1 MHGSRLRGGGSPLW
15 PPRGSCPPALP
26 STRTFRGSSQGVPR
40 WVEGPHAGRHKG
52 RAGRTWLGLHC
63 RNFTPEEMKRSLLQA
78 LRSHGG
84 THPGQ
89 PPSPPSGSTPG
100 VGKAGWRGRSP
111 RREAAWANAWK
122 WEPRGEPG
130 PGERWGQLAQCHP
143 ERGVVPCQ
151 GWEQVLPGNEGVCRG
166 RGVQLLS
173 SSLPARKPPLCPLSC
188 PPFPCLP
195 FTPPPALPPPCTPAP
210 LPVHPP
216 RLRHPHRHRRPAS
229 PWWWAGAHSACPA
242 CLARDAVIGTCQT
255 AAARF
260 RKSRGLLQSRC

>member
-1 MHGSRLRGGGSPLW
+1 MAHASEAAAPRSGLRGAAA
-15 PPRGSCPPALP
+15 RPALP

-52 RAGRTWLGLHC
+52 RAGRTWLGLRC

-84 THPGQ
+84 THTGQ

-130 PGERWGQLAQCHP
+130 PGERWGRLAQCHP

-151 GWEQVLPGNEGVCRG
+151 GWEQVLPGSEGVCRG

-173 SSLPARKPPLCPLSC
+173 SSLPAHKPPLCPLSC

>member
-1 MHGSRLRGGGSPLW
+1 MAHASEAAAPRSGLRGAAA
-15 PPRGSCPPALP
+15 RPALP

-52 RAGRTWLGLHC
+52 RAGRTWLGLRC

-84 THPGQ
+84 THTGQ

-130 PGERWGQLAQCHP
+130 PGERWGRLAQCHP

-151 GWEQVLPGNEGVCRG
+151 GWEQVLPGSARGGGFSCLAPPSRHASPRSAPCPARLFLVSPSLHHQLSLPLAHLHPCPSTPRGSGIHTVTADPPARGGG
-166 RGVQLLS
+166 RGLTAHAQ
-173 SSLPARKPPLCPLSC
+173 PAWPE
-188 PPFPCLP
+188 
-195 FTPPPALPPPCTPAP
+195 T
-210 LPVHPP
+210 
-216 RLRHPHRHRRPAS
+216 
-229 PWWWAGAHSACPA
+229 
-242 CLARDAVIGTCQT
+242 Q
-255 AAARF
+255 
-260 RKSRGLLQSRC
+260 

>member
-1 MHGSRLRGGGSPLW
+1 MAHASEAAAPRSGLRGAAA
-15 PPRGSCPPALP
+15 RQALP

-52 RAGRTWLGLHC
+52 RAGRTWLGLRC

-84 THPGQ
+84 THTGQ

-130 PGERWGQLAQCHP
+130 PGERWGRLAQCHP

-151 GWEQVLPGNEGVCRG
+151 GWEQVLPGSARGGGFSCLAPPSRHTSPRSAPCPARLFLVSPSLHHQLSLPLAHLHPCPSTPRGSGIHTVTADPPARGGG
-166 RGVQLLS
+166 RGLTAHAQ
-173 SSLPARKPPLCPLSC
+173 PAWPE
-188 PPFPCLP
+188 
-195 FTPPPALPPPCTPAP
+195 T
-210 LPVHPP
+210 
-216 RLRHPHRHRRPAS
+216 
-229 PWWWAGAHSACPA
+229 
-242 CLARDAVIGTCQT
+242 Q
-255 AAARF
+255 
-260 RKSRGLLQSRC
+260 

>member
-1 MHGSRLRGGGSPLW
+1 MAHASEAAAPRSGLRGAAA
-15 PPRGSCPPALP
+15 RPALP

-84 THPGQ
+84 THTGQ

-130 PGERWGQLAQCHP
+130 PGERWGRLAQCHP

-151 GWEQVLPGNEGVCRG
+151 GWEQVLPGSARG
-166 RGVQLLS
+166 GGFSCLAPPSRHAS
-173 SSLPARKPPLCPLSC
+173 PRSAPCPARFSLSPLRSTTSSPSPLHTC
-188 PPFPCLP
+188 TLAR
-195 FTPPPALPPPCTPAP
+195 PPPAA
-210 LPVHPP
+210 
-216 RLRHPHRHRRPAS
+216 PAS
-229 PWWWAGAHSACPA
+229 TPSP
-242 CLARDAVIGTCQT
+242 QT
-255 AAARF
+255 RQPVVVGGGSQRMPSLPGQRRSNWHLSDSCSPF
-260 RKSRGLLQSRC
+260 